1 MNDIAVGSHSAPAHT
16 HTLPTLTTSKPARFA
31 TIMVLYFLQG
41 VPSGLTTIALPA
53 WLAAQGANP
62 IEIGAFVGFA
72 MLPWSAKLFNGLLM
86 DRFTFKPMGRR
97 RSWILSAQFLM
108 VAALLAMALLAPSA
122 RDIVL
127 LSGLCFV
134 LNLCATF
141 NDVAVDGMAVDV
153 VPAHERTAINSVM
166 FASQFAGIAAT
177 SAIAGSLLMEGD
189 VRVTALVL
197 LKLVIIASLFVS
209 VFRERPGERFMPWSK
224 GEASA
229 ECVERQRDAFW
240 PIITGVFRSMSKG
253 HVLLFLGGMAC
264 THSVYA
270 FADTVSPTLG
280 VQHLG
285 WTSEAYSNFGAT
297 LSIIIAV
304 TILILPVPLKLWLG
318 PRRAVIMPIV
328 LAAIIAAAAGLTF
341 PSWQGSTEFVIAE
354 ITMGALSWVAAIGLV
369 SWAMQICNPAI
380 AATQFALF
388 MALGNFARS
397 GFASVSGWVVE
408 TGGYSAAYFAMS
420 GCLVIGLALI
430 WLARIGDERL
440 VTNHED

>member
-1 MNDIAVGSHSAPAHT
+1 MTDIAVGTHSPKPLTPAF
-16 HTLPTLTTSKPARFA
+16 PALTTSKPARFA

-41 VPSGLTTIALPA
+41 VPTGLATLALPA
-53 WLAAQGANP
+53 WLAAQGATP

-72 MLPWSAKLFNGLLM
+72 LLPWSTKLFNGLLM

-108 VAALLAMALLAPSA
+108 VAALLAMALLAPTAS
-122 RDIVL
+122 DIVL

-153 VPAHERTAINSVM
+153 VPSDERTAINSVM

-177 SAIAGSLLMEGD
+177 SAIAGSLLMAGD
-189 VRVTALVL
+189 TRLTALVL
-197 LKLVIIASLFVS
+197 AAVVITASVFVGM
-209 VFRERPGERFMPWSK
+209 FRERPGERLMPWSK
-224 GEASA
+224 GEASS
-229 ECVERQRDAFW
+229 ECVKRQRDAFW
-240 PIITGVFRSMSKG
+240 PIISGVFRAVSKR
-253 HVLLFLGGMAC
+253 HVLLFLAGMAC

-285 WTSEAYSNFGAT
+285 WTSEAYSNFGAS
-297 LSIIIAV
+297 LNIVIAASV
-304 TILILPVPLKLWLG
+304 LILPVPLRLWVG
-318 PRRAVIMPIV
+318 PRRAVIVPIV
-328 LAAIIAAAAGLTF
+328 LAAILAAVAGLTF
-341 PSWQGSTEFVIAE
+341 PFWQGSGEFMIFEVLLGVL
-354 ITMGALSWVAAIGLV
+354 TWTSAIGLI

-397 GFASVSGWVVE
+397 GFASASGWVVE
-408 TGGYSAAYFAMS
+408 TGGYPAAYFAVS
-420 GCLVIGLALI
+420 VCLVVGLVLI
-430 WLARIGDERL
+430 WMARIGDEQL